1 MHIIFN
7 VFAKPFEIQRRN
19 MSVVI
24 VTLTRISNIIYKWV
38 HSFFIMLFREIVY
51 DGLADGGRLKHAM
64 QHTMHW
70 MWRRKIF
77 SLSWL
82 VIYCNDIISDVPLK
96 PPPKCKKGDK
106 TKRRMR
112 IHIYFI
118 IRNEKINRVF
128 D

>member
-64 QHTMHW
+64 QHTMH
-70 MWRRKIF
+70 
-77 SLSWL
+77 
-82 VIYCNDIISDVPLK
+82 
-96 PPPKCKKGDK
+96 
-106 TKRRMR
+106 
-112 IHIYFI
+112 
-118 IRNEKINRVF
+118 
-128 D
+128 